1 MKALAAERAEVEQE
15 GCKLEFRTAQKEI
28 KMIMQGNAEEKRG
41 LCRSGVLEQAHDGVE
56 PEECNMRKGGE
67 RR

>member
-15 GCKLEFRTAQKEI
+15 GCKPEFRIAQRQI
-28 KMIMQGNAEEKRG
+28 KMIMQRNAEEKHG
-41 LCRSGVLEQAHDGVE
+41 HCRSGVLERDHDGAE
-56 PEECNMRKGGE
+56 PEDNMRKGGE

>member
-15 GCKLEFRTAQKEI
+15 GCKPEFRTPQREM
-28 KMIMQGNAEEKRG
+28 KMIMQRNAEEEHG
-41 LCRSGVLEQAHDGVE
+41 LCRSGVLELAHDGVE
-56 PEECNMRKGGE
+56 PEECNMRKWGE